1 MEKELI
7 ITPQMVNFTKE
18 IGLKINK
25 MDLVLRHGKT
35 ALVTKDSIKKDKKM
49 DKEYLIGLTDVCIKD
64 NFLTIICKAKVY
76 IFILM
81 NPLFIFFHMT

>member
-35 ALVTKDSIKKDKKM
+35 ALVMKDSIKKDKKM

-64 NFLTIICKAKVY
+64 NFLTII
-76 IFILM
+76 
-81 NPLFIFFHMT
+81 